1 MIQEVNQEYRLV
13 MSSSRGI
20 SESTERPSRRFPT
33 PGYGAIFVIIVLA
46 LTALLSSCYGA
57 DNNPRLSISAPIS
70 AEARS
75 NASGDSL
82 LYPVREMRWVTD
94 SALPGLG
101 SPANVY
107 QVVRLE
113 QGAAAGRDA
122 LKRFASHFGSTGE
135 VTNTEGITTIEVT
148 IPDSTNGVPATGVAS
163 LYGEV
168 ATSVSMPMNTL
179 SYSATPSWA
188 QYSPGSASGGSST
201 GGSSTDGSASGTG
214 SSTPP
219 VAIDSE
225 VPITAPPSVPVD
237 LPKNAAL
244 LRIAH
249 DVLSAAGIDSSGWQS
264 TINDASA
271 MWSGVSCAPETA
283 CDPQESTTILSRQVV
298 MTPLVDSIPVHDL
311 DWYVEV
317 GDKGAV
323 LNASGAWVKTERVGE
338 YSRRGTLNAVAAL
351 QAGEG
356 GLGYGWLPMAAAE
369 GKPTGLSSN
378 AVPPSAA
385 TSNTLS
391 SNTRSSDLPFE
402 AESSLEPIV
411 VTIKRVEAGYSLQ
424 FGAINGRDAALLVP
438 TYTFFGSSTADGSST
453 PGLPETESD
462 LSRDPINAEI
472 TLNALDPSLFAPLD
486 PKPGDDPISP
496 PDPRP
501 LPPTEPQPTE
511 PQPEP
516 VPAPIPNSSS
526 SPAPADNPK

>member
-1 MIQEVNQEYRLV
+1 M
-13 MSSSRGI
+13 MSRNRGI
-20 SESTERPSRRFPT
+20 PESAEHSKWRIPT

-75 NASGDSL
+75 NASADSL

-101 SPANVY
+101 SPVNVY
-107 QVVRLE
+107 QVVPLE

-122 LKRFASHFGSTGE
+122 LKRFASHIGSTGE

-148 IPDSTNGVPATGVAS
+148 TSDSTNGVPATGVAS

-168 ATSVSMPMNTL
+168 ATSVSRPMNTL

-188 QYSPGSASGGSST
+188 QYSPGSSTGGSST

-225 VPITAPPSVPVD
+225 VPITAPPSVSVD

-271 MWSGVSCAPETA
+271 MSSGVSCEPETA
-283 CDPQESTTILSRQVV
+283 CGPQESTTILSRQVV

-369 GKPTGLSSN
+369 GKPTALSSNSAPSNAATSN

-385 TSNTLS
+385 TSNT
-391 SNTRSSDLPFE
+391 RSSDMPVQ

-438 TYTFFGSSTADGSST
+438 TYTFFGSSTAYEST
-453 PGLPETESD
+453 TPAPGEIDSGGN
-462 LSRDPINAEI
+462 SDPINAEI

-486 PKPGDDPISP
+486 PKPGDDSNAP
-496 PDPRP
+496 PEPRP
-501 LPPTEPQPTE
+501 LAPTEPQPVD

-516 VPAPIPNSSS
+516 APAPIPNSSS
-526 SPAPADNPK
+526 SPAPTDNPK

>member
-1 MIQEVNQEYRLV
+1 

-46 LTALLSSCYGA
+46 LTALFSSCYGA

-82 LYPVREMRWVTD
+82 LYPVRDMRWVTD

-113 QGAAAGRDA
+113 QGNAAGRDA
-122 LKRFASHFGSTGE
+122 LKRFAEHFGRTGE
-135 VTNTEGITTIEVT
+135 ATNTEGITTIEVT
-148 IPDSTNGVPATGVAS
+148 TPDSTNGVPATGVAS

-188 QYSPGSASGGSST
+188 QYSQGSST
-201 GGSSTDGSASGTG
+201 GGSSSGGSSTGSG

-219 VAIDSE
+219 VTINSE

-271 MWSGVSCAPETA
+271 MSSGVSCEPETA
-283 CDPQESTTILSRQVV
+283 CDQQESTTILSRQVV
-298 MTPLVDSIPVHDL
+298 LTPLVDSIPVHDL

-369 GKPTGLSSN
+369 GKPTALSSNAVPPNAAPSNAATSN

-385 TSNTLS
+385 TSNSLC
-391 SNTRSSDLPFE
+391 SNTRSSDMPVQ
-402 AESSLEPIV
+402 ADSSSEPIV

-424 FGAINGRDAALLVP
+424 FGAINGKDAALLVP

-453 PGLPETESD
+453 PTLPETNSGVAT
-462 LSRDPINAEI
+462 DPINEEI
-472 TLNALDPSLFAPLD
+472 TLNALDPSLFAPLV
-486 PKPGDDPISP
+486 PKPGDDPNSP
-496 PDPRP
+496 PGPRP
-501 LPPTEPQPTE
+501 LAPPEPQAVD

-516 VPAPIPNSSS
+516 APAPIPNSSP
-526 SPAPADNPK
+526 SPAPADNSK

>member
-1 MIQEVNQEYRLV
+1 M

-101 SPANVY
+101 SPVNVY
-107 QVVRLE
+107 QVVPFE

-148 IPDSTNGVPATGVAS
+148 TSDSTNGVPATGVAS

-168 ATSVSMPMNTL
+168 ATSVSRPMNTL

-188 QYSPGSASGGSST
+188 QYSPGSASGGSSTGGSSTGGSST

-391 SNTRSSDLPFE
+391 SNTLSSDLPFE

-424 FGAINGRDAALLVP
+424 FGAVNGKAAALLVP

-486 PKPGDDPISP
+486 PEPGDDPISP

>member
-1 MIQEVNQEYRLV
+1 
-13 MSSSRGI
+13 MSRNRGI
-20 SESTERPSRRFPT
+20 PESAEPSKWRIPT

-70 AEARS
+70 AEARN
-75 NASGDSL
+75 NASADSL

-94 SALPGLG
+94 SVLPGLG
-101 SPANVY
+101 SPVNVY
-107 QVVRLE
+107 QVVPLE

-135 VTNTEGITTIEVT
+135 ATNTEGITTIAVT
-148 IPDSTNGVPATGVAS
+148 TSDSTNGVPATGVAS

-168 ATSVSMPMNTL
+168 ATSVSRPMNTL

-188 QYSPGSASGGSST
+188 QYSPGSSSGGSSS
-201 GGSSTDGSASGTG
+201 GGSSSGGSSSGG
-214 SSTPP
+214 SSSGGSSSTPP

-249 DVLSAAGIDSSGWQS
+249 EVLSAAGIDSSGWHS
-264 TINDASA
+264 SINDASA
-271 MWSGVSCAPETA
+271 MSSGVSCEPETA
-283 CDPQESTTILSRQVV
+283 CEPQESTTILSRQVV
-298 MTPLVDSIPVHDL
+298 MTPLIDSIPVHDL

-369 GKPTGLSSN
+369 GKPTALSSN
-378 AVPPSAA
+378 SVPPSAA
-385 TSNTLS
+385 TSNT
-391 SNTRSSDLPFE
+391 RSSDLPVE
-402 AESSLEPIV
+402 EESPLEPIV

-424 FGAINGRDAALLVP
+424 FGAINGKAAALLVP

-462 LSRDPINAEI
+462 LSTYPINAEI

-516 VPAPIPNSSS
+516 APVPVPAPAPIPNSSS
-526 SPAPADNPK
+526 SPAPTDNPK

>member
-1 MIQEVNQEYRLV
+1 
-13 MSSSRGI
+13 MSRNRGI
-20 SESTERPSRRFPT
+20 PESAERPSRRFPT

-46 LTALLSSCYGA
+46 LASLLSSCYGA

-75 NASGDSL
+75 NASADSL

-101 SPANVY
+101 SPVNVY
-107 QVVRLE
+107 QVVPLE

-135 VTNTEGITTIEVT
+135 VTNTEGVTTIEVT
-148 IPDSTNGVPATGVAS
+148 TSDSTNGVPATGVAS

-188 QYSPGSASGGSST
+188 QYSPGSSSGGSS
-201 GGSSTDGSASGTG
+201 SDGSASGNG

-225 VPITAPPSVPVD
+225 VPLKAFTPSVPVD
-237 LPKNAAL
+237 LPKNSAL

-271 MWSGVSCAPETA
+271 MSSGVSCEPEAA
-283 CDPQESTTILSRQVV
+283 CDQQESTTILSRQVV

-369 GKPTGLSSN
+369 GKPTALSSN

-391 SNTRSSDLPFE
+391 SNTLSSDLPVE

-424 FGAINGRDAALLVP
+424 FGAVNGKAAALLVP

-453 PGLPETESD
+453 PTLPETDSGAAT
-462 LSRDPINAEI
+462 DPINAEI

-516 VPAPIPNSSS
+516 LPVPIPNSSP